1 MANEKKQYWAASDG
15 SIVLFDY
22 NDENDDVED
31 YIIENWG
38 ECEYGE
44 FSSFTDLR
52 NEEEEEWFNQQGF
65 RGTSWNYVLDE
76 AERHFKCSLNSEMNN
91 KERIIHDCLY
101 KLWIKLKEEEEEDGQ
116 EEEKDDEEE
125 DKHECECGGD
135 FEECPCCG
143 DEYACS
149 HCGLCEK
156 NCVESEKECDIVFHC
171 ESCKKAIVRDSE
183 DHDFSK
189 CHEEKWYCVDCPCEE
204 EEEEEEE
211 CVKCGSC
218 DEAEATHKV
227 FRDAL
232 GVYEHTCDKCF
243 KKEYEEEEGFTQQ
256 TFEALSAAIVSEE
269 EKESARVFLFGK
281 EEDERY
287 CDNDDC
293 PYGGFCCFEV
303 LEEHKGKPYIC
314 EGCVTGIGLQE
325 QEEVKKLSDVK
336 FLANLPYYKRVRL
349 GL

>member
-38 ECEYGE
+38 ECEYGQ

-52 NEEEEEWFNQQGF
+52 NEEEEEWFNQQAF
-65 RGTSWNYVLDE
+65 KGTSWNYVLDE
-76 AERHFKCSLNSEMNN
+76 AEKHFKCSLNSEMNN

-101 KLWIKLKEEEEEDGQ
+101 KLWIKLKEEEEERDYGQ

-211 CVKCGSC
+211 
-218 DEAEATHKV
+218 
-227 FRDAL
+227 
-232 GVYEHTCDKCF
+232 DKHECELC
-243 KKEYEEEEGFTQQ
+243 KKLVEETEYLPSKED
-256 TFEALSAAIVSEE
+256 E
-269 EKESARVFLFGK
+269 EKQQILGN
-281 EEDERY
+281 DY
-287 CDNDDC
+287 CLEC
-293 PYGGFCCFEV
+293 YKKVEKFEFV
-303 LEEHKGKPYIC
+303 ENIQ
-314 EGCVTGIGLQE
+314 I
-325 QEEVKKLSDVK
+325 
-336 FLANLPYYKRVRL
+336 
-349 GL
+349 